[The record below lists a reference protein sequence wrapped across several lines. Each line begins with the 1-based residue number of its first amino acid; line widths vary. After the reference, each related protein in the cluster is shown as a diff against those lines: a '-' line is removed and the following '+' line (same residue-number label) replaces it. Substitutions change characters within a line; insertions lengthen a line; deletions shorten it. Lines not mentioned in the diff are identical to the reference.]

1 MEQKEKEK
9 PKAGD
14 ARPGVNGKKA
24 LRIGFWVVLAI
35 AAVVILRSVLD
46 NGGSSDKASMGA
58 PEIVSVEELRDDDA
72 AQGSPIYWAGVQE
85 GTELELSRPEEG
97 RTYVRYLPEG
107 TAVGD
112 ESNQFLSVG
121 TYVYPE
127 AAKALR
133 ELGKQPGGIIAASPN
148 GGVVYFNRNQPEN
161 VYLAFPGSD
170 LQIEVYDPNPKRSL
184 GLVASGQVVPIG

>member
-14 ARPGVNGKKA
+14 ARPGMDRKKA

-35 AAVVILRSVLD
+35 AAILILRSVLD
-46 NGGSSDKASMGA
+46 NGGSSDKASTSA
-58 PEIVSVEELRDDDA
+58 PEIVSVEELRDA
-72 AQGSPIYWAGVQE
+72 ATAQGSPIYWAGVQE
-85 GTELELSRPEEG
+85 GTELELSHPEEG

-107 TAVGD
+107 TAAGN
-112 ESNQFLSVG
+112 EGSQFLAVG

-133 ELGKQPGGIIAASPN
+133 NLGKQPGGIIAASPN
-148 GGVVYFNRNQPEN
+148 GDVVYFNRNRPEN
-161 VYLAFPGSD
+161 VYLAYPGAD
-170 LQIEVYDPNPKRSL
+170 LEVEVYDPDPKRALSL
-184 GLVASGQVVPIG
+184 TTSGQIVPIG